1 MRLNK
6 QEEEDSEVKDIFEA
20 SRKTTRVTQNNDNY
34 ESDDD
39 ADEFHVEKGKPAK
52 GSRAKS
58 SMQLDED
65 DFDNETTVKPARGR
79 GLFLFG

>member
-6 QEEEDSEVKDIFEA
+6 QEEEDSEVKDIFEK

-39 ADEFHVEKGKPAK
+39 ADEFHVDKPAK

-79 GLFLFG
+79 GLFLFV

>member
-1 MRLNK
+1 MRLTK
-6 QEEEDSEVKDIFEA
+6 QEEEDSEVKDIFEK
-20 SRKTTRVTQNNDNY
+20 SRKTTRVTQNNDKY

-39 ADEFHVEKGKPAK
+39 TDEFHVEKDNKPAK

-79 GLFLFG
+79 GLFFI